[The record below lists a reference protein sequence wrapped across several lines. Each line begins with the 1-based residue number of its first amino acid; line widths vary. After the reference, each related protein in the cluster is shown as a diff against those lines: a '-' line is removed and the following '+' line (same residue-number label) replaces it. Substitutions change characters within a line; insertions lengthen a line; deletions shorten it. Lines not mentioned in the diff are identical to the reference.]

1 MKKVKFETG
10 RVFSLNPRCDG
21 SACVRLMDIVGD
33 DDEEE
38 EEKEREFAKVDQS
51 SWWTIA
57 APLSRSFGKIPK
69 SD

>member
-21 SACVRLMDIVGD
+21 SACVRLMDIVGGD
-33 DDEEE
+33 E